1 MKRVAAIFSIFL
13 ILQAVATNSCSA
25 QDIILKII
33 DNGDDNARFVCV
45 LLAEG
50 YTAEESKKFTDD
62 YTRIVNHIFS
72 TSPWKEYKSFV
83 NFYTLFRPS
92 KQSGAD
98 HPSQNIYV
106 DTAFDATFDSYGVS
120 RLLTVNDSKAFDAAA
135 QIPSFD
141 AVFVLVNDG
150 VYGGSAGSTIVFS
163 CTEAAGDIAL
173 HEAGHF
179 IGHLADEYETAYVAE
194 PDITGVPNIT
204 RQTVIDAIP
213 WEKWIDPEIP
223 LPTPETI
230 TDRIGLFEG
239 AGYSPVGI
247 YRPKHTCKMRTL
259 SAPYCEICAEAII
272 RSLYTVVRPVD
283 MWGPLEPEI
292 TVIDQPL
299 RLWIEPLP
307 VTNGTFEVAW
317 EVDGEIIANNGEL
330 NYSINPA
337 ALSHG
342 THVVRVWFKD
352 TTPLVRAEADGLLT
366 FQHAWQLYRTE
377 CSGDIAGTILQDDSS
392 TGIANAMVE
401 AVPSSAIAY
410 TDENGWFQFSNLPCG
425 TYTLIVNALHF
436 DKLEKEVTVIEHG
449 GDIVNIFLPTKSPSY
464 NITGTIWGRIPGGVT
479 VHVYGTVAS
488 TIHINGSR
496 NFNLS
501 SLGSGNYIIIP
512 EATGHVFFPA
522 FQRVTIKNAS
532 PPRIRFFAMKKLFDN

>member
-1 MKRVAAIFSIFL
+1 MKRLAAIFSIVL
-13 ILQAVATNSCSA
+13 ILQTVATNSCLA

-33 DNGDDNARFVCV
+33 DNGDDNTRFVCV

-72 TSPWKEYKSFV
+72 TSPWKEYKSFI
-83 NFYTLFRPS
+83 NFYTLYRPS

-98 HPSQNIYV
+98 HPSQNVYV

-120 RLLTVNDSKAFDAAA
+120 RLLTVNDRKAFDAAA

-141 AVFVLVNDG
+141 AVFVLVNDS

-179 IGHLADEYETAYVAE
+179 IGHLADEYETAYVAD
-194 PDITGVPNIT
+194 PVITGGVPNIT
-204 RQTVIDAIP
+204 RQTVIEAIP

-283 MWGPLEPEI
+283 TWGPLEPEV
-292 TVIDQPL
+292 TVINQPL
-299 RLWIEPLP
+299 MLWIEPMLVNDGIFD
-307 VTNGTFEVAW
+307 VTW
-317 EVDGEIIANNGEL
+317 EVDGEIIDNNGQL
-330 NYSINPA
+330 NYRINPA
-337 ALSHG
+337 ALTPG
-342 THVVRVWFKD
+342 THTVRVKFKD

-366 FQHAWQLYRTE
+366 FQHAWQLHRTE

-392 TGIANAMVE
+392 TGIANARVE

-410 TDENGWFQFSNLPCG
+410 TDENGWFQFNNLPCG
-425 TYTLIVNALHF
+425 TYTLIINAPYF
-436 DKLEKEVTVIEHG
+436 DKSEKEVAVTEHG
-449 GDIVNIFLPTKSPSY
+449 GGMINIFLHTKRPPY
-464 NITGTIWGRIPGGVT
+464 HITGTIWGRVPEGVT
-479 VHVYGTVAS
+479 LHVSGTVSS
-488 TIHINGSR
+488 TIHIKGSR
-496 NFNLS
+496 NFNVS
-501 SLGSGNYIIIP
+501 SLASGNYIIMP
-512 EATGHVFFPA
+512 EAAGYIFFPA
-522 FQRVTIKNAS
+522 YQRVTIKDAS
-532 PPRIRFFAMKKLFDN
+532 PQRIRFFAIKKLF